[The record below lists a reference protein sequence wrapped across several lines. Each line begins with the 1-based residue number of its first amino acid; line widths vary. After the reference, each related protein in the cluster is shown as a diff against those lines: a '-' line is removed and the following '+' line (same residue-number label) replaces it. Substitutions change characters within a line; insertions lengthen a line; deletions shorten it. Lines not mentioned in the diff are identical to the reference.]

1 MTQNDANMVET
12 EEEEEESPKESQ
24 SLHTL
29 TATQLSSSVSNL
41 SASARAIPS
50 NKDFHFYCNFDEFK
64 IPIQEIA
71 AKSQSLLES
80 IGSSSSNHIFK
91 DKLQFP
97 ADVDIDEA
105 YDWLVNVNDEI
116 LERFDASIDDF
127 KRARE
132 ETGRVAGVDREDGFQ
147 LVLGKK
153 NKKSMIKTMSDDSVS
168 CAGGDSGVKVA
179 ENKKWILGNKA
190 KVPFH
195 IPTIRKPQEEH
206 NILVYN
212 SNKAFE
218 HVWLERSEDGM
229 RVIHP
234 LERLSVLDFMD
245 TSIGGVEP
253 APPLPI
259 ESTAFKLVEE
269 VKDLKELAAKLR
281 GANEFAVDLEH
292 NQYRSFQGLTCLMQ
306 ISTRTEDFIIDT
318 LKLRIHV
325 GPYLREVFKD
335 PAKRKVMHGAD
346 RDIVWLQ
353 RDFGIYI
360 CNLFDT
366 GQASRVLKLERNSL
380 EHLLHHFCGVTAK
393 KEYQNADWRLRPLPD
408 EMIRYAREDTHY
420 LLHIYDLMRDL
431 LLSKPN
437 DNENADPP
445 LLEVYKRSYD
455 VCMQLYEKELFTEN
469 SYLNMY
475 GLPSAGF
482 NAQQLA
488 IVAGLYEWRD
498 AVARAEDESTGYILP
513 NKTLLEIAKEMP
525 VTSSQ
530 LRRLMKSK
538 HSYIERHLSSAV
550 SIIRHSMQT
559 SAAFEA
565 TVQHLKERYMETKA
579 LQEETEVN
587 NGSEA
592 QSIHGGNGMNSNVAA
607 CHETSAQLE
616 KGLLKQRSGVV
627 ELGRG
632 GQGSSAKHH
641 GENGEVNTGFSSYI
655 SDTSPTAK
663 VAGATVQVLKKPS
676 GAFGALLGGAA
687 AKRKLDSG
695 KKVKEEIKLE
705 KIRSS
710 VNLPFHSFMGINEP
724 PKLAVE
730 EPVAV
735 SEISHPEESL
745 DAPVTGSSLQ
755 DIIILDDDSDMEQ
768 NTQIAE
774 PDGDDSKT
782 PSVKGDGKSSGA
794 ALETDEGEEPVSL
807 ADLSTS
813 FEKCFPSRNQNKKT
827 AEAEKSGEPS
837 GGLKLKPFDYATAL
851 RFNEDPAHR
860 SKAGRAKNQR
870 GGLDSVG
877 TTKSSTGARM
887 QREEE
892 TGEFRQ
898 GRRRQAFPATGNRS
912 ATFR

>member
-1 MTQNDANMVET
+1 MTQNDADMDGT
-12 EEEEEESPKESQ
+12 EEEESPKESQ
-24 SLHTL
+24 TLQTL

-41 SASARAIPS
+41 SASSRAIPS

-71 AKSQSLLES
+71 EKSQSLLES

-97 ADVDIDEA
+97 TDVDIDEA

-116 LERFDASIDDF
+116 FERFDASIDEF
-127 KRARE
+127 RRVRE
-132 ETGRVAGVDREDGFQ
+132 ETGRVVGVVSEDGFQ
-147 LVLGKK
+147 MVLGKK
-153 NKKSMIKTMSDDSVS
+153 NKKSMKKTVSDDSVS
-168 CAGGDSGVKVA
+168 RAGGDSGVKVA
-179 ENKKWILGNKA
+179 DNKKWILGNKA

-195 IPTIRKPQEEH
+195 IPTIRRPQEEH
-206 NILVYN
+206 NILVNN
-212 SNKAFE
+212 SNRAFD
-218 HVWLERSEDGM
+218 HVWLERSEDGL

-245 TSIGGVEP
+245 KSTGDVEP
-253 APPLPI
+253 APPLPV
-259 ESTAFKLVEE
+259 ESTTFKLVEE

-281 GANEFAVDLEH
+281 GVNEFAVDLEH

-306 ISTRTEDFIIDT
+306 ISTRTEDFIVDT

-346 RDIVWLQ
+346 RDVVWLQ

-366 GQASRVLKLERNSL
+366 GQASKVLKLERNSL
-380 EHLLHHFCGVTAK
+380 EHLLHHFCGVTAN

-420 LLHIYDLMRDL
+420 LLHIYDLMRAL
-431 LLSKPN
+431 LLSKPI

-445 LLEVYKRSYD
+445 LLEVYKRSHD

-469 SYLNMY
+469 SYLNM
-475 GLPSAGF
+475 LPSAGF

-498 AVARAEDESTGYILP
+498 AIARAEDESTGYILP

-525 VTSSQ
+525 VTISKLRQ
-530 LRRLMKSK
+530 LLKSK
-538 HSYIERHLSSAV
+538 HSYIERHLSSVV

-565 TVQHLKERYMETKA
+565 AVQHLKERHMEIA
-579 LQEETEVN
+579 SQEETEAN
-587 NGSEA
+587 DGSEA
-592 QSIHGGNGMNSNVAA
+592 QSIPGGNGMNSGVAA

-616 KGLLKQRSGVV
+616 KGLLKQGSSIV

-641 GENGEVNTGFSSYI
+641 GANGEVNTGSSSYI
-655 SDTSPTAK
+655 SDTSPTAE
-663 VAGATVQVLKKPS
+663 VAGATVQVLKKPT
-676 GAFGALLGGAA
+676 GAFGALLGGAV
-687 AKRKLDSG
+687 AKRKLDTD
-695 KKVKEEIKLE
+695 KKVKEKIKLE

-724 PKLAVE
+724 PKLVVE
-730 EPVAV
+730 EPIGV

-745 DAPVTGSSLQ
+745 DVPATGSSLQ
-755 DIIILDDDSDMEQ
+755 DIILLDNDPDMEQ
-768 NTQIAE
+768 NTHIAE
-774 PDGDDSKT
+774 PDRDDSKT
-782 PSVKGDGKSSGA
+782 TNVNGDDKSSGS
-794 ALETDEGEEPVSL
+794 ALETDGEEPVSL
-807 ADLSTS
+807 ADLSMS
-813 FEKCFPSRNQNKKT
+813 FQKCFPSGNQNKKT
-827 AEAEKSGEPS
+827 AEVKKSGEPS
-837 GGLKLKPFDYATAL
+837 GGLKLKPFDYTTAL
-851 RFNEDPAHR
+851 RSGEDPA
-860 SKAGRAKNQR
+860 GRLKVGSAKNQR
-870 GGLDSVG
+870 GVLDSVG
-877 TTKSSTGARM
+877 TIKSSPGAKM
-887 QREEE
+887 QKDDE
-892 TGEFRQ
+892 TGEYRQ

>member
-1 MTQNDANMVET
+1 MGYVGKGYLFLI
-12 EEEEEESPKESQ
+12 SW
-24 SLHTL
+24 
-29 TATQLSSSVSNL
+29 
-41 SASARAIPS
+41 
-50 NKDFHFYCNFDEFK
+50 
-64 IPIQEIA
+64 IQ
-71 AKSQSLLES
+71 
-80 IGSSSSNHIFK
+80 
-91 DKLQFP
+91 
-97 ADVDIDEA
+97 
-105 YDWLVNVNDEI
+105 
-116 LERFDASIDDF
+116 
-127 KRARE
+127 
-132 ETGRVAGVDREDGFQ
+132 
-147 LVLGKK
+147 VLG
-153 NKKSMIKTMSDDSVS
+153 D
-168 CAGGDSGVKVA
+168 
-179 ENKKWILGNKA
+179 
-190 KVPFH
+190 
-195 IPTIRKPQEEH
+195 
-206 NILVYN
+206 
-212 SNKAFE
+212 
-218 HVWLERSEDGM
+218 
-229 RVIHP
+229 
-234 LERLSVLDFMD
+234 
-245 TSIGGVEP
+245 VEP

-281 GANEFAVDLEH
+281 GANEFA
-292 NQYRSFQGLTCLMQ
+292 

-455 VCMQLYEKELFTEN
+455 VCMQLYEKELFSEN

-488 IVAGLYEWRD
+488 IVAVSSCLLGLYEWRD

-538 HSYIERHLSSAV
+538 HSYIERHLSSVV

-565 TVQHLKERYMETKA
+565 AVQHLKERHMETA

-607 CHETSAQLE
+607 CHETSVQLE

-745 DAPVTGSSLQ
+745 DAPSQMETIPKLQLSTGMANLQ
-755 DIIILDDDSDMEQ
+755 ELLS
-768 NTQIAE
+768 
-774 PDGDDSKT
+774 
-782 PSVKGDGKSSGA
+782 
-794 ALETDEGEEPVSL
+794 ETDEGEEPVSL

-870 GGLDSVG
+870 GGLDSAG

-892 TGEFRQ
+892 TGRISPGQKTSGLPCNWESECNLPMS
-898 GRRRQAFPATGNRS
+898 GS
-912 ATFR
+912 

>member
-1 MTQNDANMVET
+1 MTQNDAEMDET
-12 EEEEEESPKESQ
+12 EEEESPKESQ
-24 SLHTL
+24 TLQTL

-41 SASARAIPS
+41 SASSRAIPS
-50 NKDFHFYCNFDEFK
+50 NKDFHFYYNFDEFK

-71 AKSQSLLES
+71 GKSQSLLES

-97 ADVDIDEA
+97 MMSTSTRRMIG
-105 YDWLVNVNDEI
+105 W
-116 LERFDASIDDF
+116 
-127 KRARE
+127 
-132 ETGRVAGVDREDGFQ
+132 
-147 LVLGKK
+147 KK
-153 NKKSMIKTMSDDSVS
+153 NKKSMKKTVSDDSVS
-168 CAGGDSGVKVA
+168 RAGGDSGVKVA
-179 ENKKWILGNKA
+179 DNKKWILGNKA

-195 IPTIRKPQEEH
+195 IPTIRRPQEEH
-206 NILVYN
+206 NILVNN
-212 SNKAFE
+212 SNRAFD
-218 HVWLERSEDGM
+218 HVWLERSEDGL

-245 TSIGGVEP
+245 KSTGDVEP

-259 ESTAFKLVEE
+259 ESTTFKLVEE

-281 GANEFAVDLEH
+281 GVNEFAVDLEH

-306 ISTRTEDFIIDT
+306 ISTRTEDFIVDT

-346 RDIVWLQ
+346 RDVVWLQ

-380 EHLLHHFCGVTAK
+380 EHLLHHFCGVTAN
-393 KEYQNADWRLRPLPD
+393 KEYQNAEWRLRPLPD

-420 LLHIYDLMRDL
+420 LLHIYDLMRAL
-431 LLSKPN
+431 LLSKPI

-498 AVARAEDESTGYILP
+498 AIARAEDESTGYILP

-525 VTSSQ
+525 VTISKLRQ
-530 LRRLMKSK
+530 LLKSK
-538 HSYIERHLSSAV
+538 HSYIERHLSSVV

-565 TVQHLKERYMETKA
+565 AVQHLKERHMEIVS
-579 LQEETEVN
+579 QEETEAN
-587 NGSEA
+587 DGSEA
-592 QSIHGGNGMNSNVAA
+592 QSIPGGNGMNSGVAA

-616 KGLLKQRSGVV
+616 KGLPKQGSSIV

-641 GENGEVNTGFSSYI
+641 GANGEVNTGSSSYI

-663 VAGATVQVLKKPS
+663 VAGATVQVLKKPT
-676 GAFGALLGGAA
+676 GAFGALLGGAV
-687 AKRKLDSG
+687 AKRKLDTD
-695 KKVKEEIKLE
+695 KKVKEKIKLE

-724 PKLAVE
+724 PKLVVE
-730 EPVAV
+730 EPIGV

-745 DAPVTGSSLQ
+745 DVPATGSSLQ
-755 DIIILDDDSDMEQ
+755 DIILLDNDSDMEQ
-768 NTQIAE
+768 NTHIAE
-774 PDGDDSKT
+774 PDRDDSKT
-782 PSVKGDGKSSGA
+782 TNVNGDDKSSGSA
-794 ALETDEGEEPVSL
+794 SETDGEEPVSL
-807 ADLSTS
+807 ADLSRS
-813 FEKCFPSRNQNKKT
+813 FQNCFPSSNQNKKT
-827 AEAEKSGEPS
+827 AEVKKSGEPS
-837 GGLKLKPFDYATAL
+837 GGLKLKPFDYTTAL
-851 RFNEDPAHR
+851 RSGEDPA
-860 SKAGRAKNQR
+860 GRLKVGSAKNQR
-870 GGLDSVG
+870 GVLDSVG
-877 TTKSSTGARM
+877 TIKSSPGAQM
-887 QREEE
+887 QKDDE
-892 TGEFRQ
+892 TGEYRQ